1 MLRFNNFNKV
11 GLTEELV
18 KLTPAQLIKPN
29 GKTGEA
35 RIDILKR
42 LIQSGEPLE
51 LAKGGTFVV
60 VDKESAL
67 DQIKS
72 WNEKTPIAL
81 KGDGD
86 KFITSNDL
94 GKSKVFGGAMGLS
107 LIHI

>member
-51 LAKGGTFVV
+51 LAKGGRVV
-60 VDKESAL
+60 VVAKRNGRD
-67 DQIKS
+67 
-72 WNEKTPIAL
+72 PIAS
-81 KGDGD
+81 
-86 KFITSNDL
+86 SNE
-94 GKSKVFGGAMGLS
+94 
-107 LIHI
+107 